1 MKELGIIGSMKII
14 PKKSRFL
21 IIGVIMNRVIDARSK
36 LGCVSWIKKTVFP
49 LIFGIDKENLEVNQ
63 IYKAMDTFYNR
74 MNEVM
79 EEFFKKNKENTLLLL
94 YDITSV
100 FFEGAGP
107 EELARY
113 GYSRDK
119 RGDRPHILLCL
130 CLNEKKLPIYFDILE
145 GNIQDK
151 KTVIPM
157 IKELQKK
164 FSLSNSIFVGDRGM
178 ISVENIDFLE
188 QEGID
193 YIVALTH
200 RQARQLLFKENIQPE
215 LFDKEIPI
223 TIYTEGKK
231 KYILCGSKYRKDYDK
246 IVLGEI
252 LERGKKA
259 LESVSKMVVSSRLK
273 EKDKVIRRAQKKLTE
288 SGCENFYD
296 FRYEGGEF
304 HIIEKTSFI
313 EKSKALCGY
322 YILETTKTEMED
334 KKVENCYKQLKQVE
348 ESFRQLK
355 KLVQI
360 KPVFHWKER
369 MVKTHAF
376 LCILAQTVVNKI
388 KGRLKESG
396 WLDEKKEN
404 SFTSF
409 LDILESV
416 ELGIFE
422 IEKAKKEILNVLTD
436 ETKRMLG
443 IFEIDEE
450 YFTDIE
456 KIKREITIL
465 Q

>member
-145 GNIQDK
+145 ENIQDK
-151 KTVIPM
+151 KTVIPL
-157 IKELQKK
+157 IKELQEKYI
-164 FSLSNSIFVGDRGM
+164 LSNSIFIGDRGM

-188 QEGID
+188 KEGID

-200 RQARQLLFKENIQPE
+200 RQARQLLFKENIHPE

-223 TIYTEGKK
+223 TVYTEGKK
-231 KYILCGSKYRKDYDK
+231 KYVLCGSKYRR
-246 IVLGEI
+246 I
-252 LERGKKA
+252 
-259 LESVSKMVVSSRLK
+259 M
-273 EKDKVIRRAQKKLTE
+273 
-288 SGCENFYD
+288 
-296 FRYEGGEF
+296 
-304 HIIEKTSFI
+304 
-313 EKSKALCGY
+313 
-322 YILETTKTEMED
+322 
-334 KKVENCYKQLKQVE
+334 
-348 ESFRQLK
+348 
-355 KLVQI
+355 I
-360 KPVFHWKER
+360 K
-369 MVKTHAF
+369 
-376 LCILAQTVVNKI
+376 
-388 KGRLKESG
+388 
-396 WLDEKKEN
+396 
-404 SFTSF
+404 
-409 LDILESV
+409 
-416 ELGIFE
+416 
-422 IEKAKKEILNVLTD
+422 
-436 ETKRMLG
+436 
-443 IFEIDEE
+443 
-450 YFTDIE
+450 
-456 KIKREITIL
+456 
-465 Q
+465 